1 MAALNKKVVYL
12 DQSAVSNIYKIRSG
26 KTLSLSHVHDFWV
39 EFDQRITRAQM
50 SQAAIF
56 PPSDI
61 HMDETIVSG
70 FSSELRTAHRM
81 FGGGVSFVGSE
92 TLNTRQE
99 EAFAKAFINSQ
110 PAPELEFDV
119 DNALEGN
126 RRNAWL
132 PKLHISVN
140 SDYSS
145 FADEIRESRERLHTA
160 MLPLFERWQ
169 AEKPTF
175 EAVLKEEM
183 AAYGKARIE
192 ASERAWK
199 EYFSAM
205 KRQDWNK
212 VADIS
217 LSSHMGH
224 MMTMV
229 RAFERYG
236 VSKEDCLRKLF
247 EFWRWK
253 ELQKMPFLTIK
264 AHLFAAIAARL
275 ASGQKKKPSRGLSN
289 DIKSI
294 STFAPYVD
302 AMFIDIECENLLND
316 GRLRK
321 ALTYKARVFSKATS
335 KEFFSYLES
344 LEDTLDSDVKRWASF
359 LYGLRPPSSG

>member
-1 MAALNKKVVYL
+1 
-12 DQSAVSNIYKIRSG
+12 
-26 KTLSLSHVHDFWV
+26 
-39 EFDQRITRAQM
+39 
-50 SQAAIF
+50 
-56 PPSDI
+56 
-61 HMDETIVSG
+61 
-70 FSSELRTAHRM
+70 M